1 MGGGLNRGHMTL
13 LHPATPTIVSIK
25 YASSVVRVHLL
36 CTCSALCSSCRPPL
50 RWRAAPLA
58 MSSFLRFPRRSHHDQ
73 LKNDQLTNDQHLT
86 PVQSLRHAPSI
97 TDSVRHAPSISESV
111 RERRLSAL
119 SFISEKLSHA
129 PRLRWPRTSTLGV
142 GDGGIGH
149 TVDFPRAYS
158 RESTP
163 SPTGSLE
170 DIQIPNGLGRRASE
184 SGLQPPDTPTQQN
197 IFLTIPSVSDQRN
210 RTQSAPCTAALRSVK
225 RKSVPL
231 LSDFVGARVDGPAMS
246 RIPPELLTAVFSF
259 ATRRDVLSL
268 ARVSKVFSTAALRAL
283 YCHLDLRSFSP
294 ERADRCVSLLAS
306 NRDFASYVRHFACA
320 ALPPPDAV
328 LIAVT
333 FAIAFTNMHALESL
347 TLPDYDARFLT
358 HTSFR
363 LKRLRI
369 MSEFVPEDDWQSFW
383 AWLAKQ
389 PELTSLSCPHLLQN
403 ASECSLPDP
412 PPRTGNDDDDT
423 DTLNE
428 DTFTQS
434 LRLPSDLLPRLAHF
448 HGPASLAAAIVPSR
462 PVVSVTLHVHTT
474 LYDGLKPSAIMSAL
488 TRSRAGVARLG
499 ISVSLMQVDART
511 LERVFMSAGAELG
524 SQLDTLAVEW
534 VLDDEVC
541 SMESYLSFPGTLMP
555 VRA

>member
-1 MGGGLNRGHMTL
+1 
-13 LHPATPTIVSIK
+13 
-25 YASSVVRVHLL
+25 
-36 CTCSALCSSCRPPL
+36 
-50 RWRAAPLA
+50 
-58 MSSFLRFPRRSHHDQ
+58 MSSFLRFPRRGHHDH
-73 LKNDQLTNDQHLT
+73 LKNDHLKNEQLT
-86 PVQSLRHAPSI
+86 PVQSL
-97 TDSVRHAPSISESV
+97 RHAPSISESV

-119 SFISEKLSHA
+119 SFISEKLSHR
-129 PRLRWPRTSTLGV
+129 PKLHWPRASALGV

-149 TVDFPRAYS
+149 TVGFPRTYS

-170 DIQIPNGLGRRASE
+170 DIQIPAGLGRRASA
-184 SGLQPPDTPTQQN
+184 SGVQPPDTPTQQS
-197 IFLTIPSVSDQRN
+197 IFLAIPFASDQRN
-210 RTQSAPCTAALRSVK
+210 RTQSAPSTTALRSVK

-231 LSDFVGARVDGPAMS
+231 LSGIEGARTEEPAMS
-246 RIPPELLTAVFSF
+246 RIPLELLTAVFSF

-268 ARVSKVFSTAALRAL
+268 ACVSKVFSAAALRAL
-283 YCHLDLRSFSP
+283 YCRLDLRPFSP
-294 ERADRCVSLLAS
+294 ECVDRCVSLLAS
-306 NRDFASYVRHFACA
+306 NREFASYVRHFACA
-320 ALPPPDAV
+320 TLPPPDAA

-358 HTSFR
+358 HTCFR

-369 MSEFVPEDDWQSFW
+369 MSEFVPEEDWQSFW
-383 AWLAKQ
+383 AWSAKQ
-389 PELTSLSCPHLLQN
+389 PELTSLSFPHLLQN

-412 PPRTGNDDDDT
+412 PPRTEEDENDDDT
-423 DTLNE
+423 DTLHE
-428 DTFTQS
+428 DTFAQN
-434 LRLPSDLLPRLAHF
+434 LRLPSNLLPRLAHF
-448 HGPASLAAAIVPSR
+448 HGPASLAATIVQGR

-488 TRSRAGVARLG
+488 TRSRAGVTRLG

-541 SMESYLSFPGTLMP
+541 
-555 VRA
+555 